1 VARRAFLDT
10 HVAMWLA
17 LGDKRL
23 SKSALRE
30 INANSET
37 VISSISIAELEIK
50 ANLNKLKL
58 PKNLA
63 ELFMSNGIQI
73 EAFDANAASQ
83 LGRFPTLARHDP
95 FDRMVLAQ
103 ASLQVGT
110 TLFTADAVISDL
122 NFDWVYSCA

>member
-1 VARRAFLDT
+1 MARRAFLDT

-23 SKSALRE
+23 SKPALRE

>member
-23 SKSALRE
+23 SKPALRE

-63 ELFMSNGIQI
+63 GLFMSNGIQI

>member
-23 SKSALRE
+23 SKPALRE

>member
-1 VARRAFLDT
+1 MARRAFLDT

-23 SKSALRE
+23 SKPALRE

-37 VISSISIAELEIK
+37 FISSISIAELEIK

>member
-1 VARRAFLDT
+1 MARRAFLDT

-23 SKSALRE
+23 SKPALRE

-73 EAFDANAASQ
+73 ESFDANAASQ

>member
-1 VARRAFLDT
+1 MARRAFLDT